1 MTIHY
6 EYEIRSNPSKNR
18 AEAYI
23 YDKMVG
29 VCEYTIDGDTWNIVH
44 TSVDKEYQ
52 GQGIARALV
61 EFVMKDALGQ
71 GIHLVATCSYA
82 KKILENK

>member
-1 MTIHY
+1 MTIQY
-6 EYEIRSNPSKNR
+6 EYEIHSNPSKNR
-18 AEAYI
+18 AEAYV

-44 TSVDKEYQ
+44 TSVDKDYQ

-61 EFVMKDALGQ
+61 EFVIKDALGQ
-71 GIHLVATCSYA
+71 DITLMATCSYA
-82 KKILENK
+82 NKILQEK